1 METINYVL
9 LSFQRFLVTYNSPA
23 KGPVALALWDYVDAD
38 VCLDS
43 LSGIEYNVG
52 LFQHIK

>member
-38 VCLDS
+38 VCLGS